1 MQMSADIKDSLNIYK
16 NLSILYAQYNE
27 ENFFNQRILQ
37 YMSKIF
43 HTSIGVE
50 DTLSKYVNFE
60 EINGFYFDLI
70 ILDNRFGLDICYEI
84 LKINPRQRIIIR
96 VKLDNNENL
105 SEYYIKGFDDFIYEP
120 LNKLSIN
127 KTISNIAEKIDY
139 SNLLARSLE
148 IDKDISEIVTQY
160 ESKLEES
167 QRKLEQRSEFFASM
181 SHEIRTPM
189 NAIIGMSQILI
200 DDSTLSES
208 QRENI
213 KIINR
218 SSNMLLGIINDI
230 LDFSKIEA
238 GKLTLEK
245 TSFDLNVILSYLAD
259 MISLKTQEKG
269 INIIFDI
276 DHNIGKNYLGDPLRI
291 SQILLNLI
299 SNAVKFTDKGEIILS
314 IKTIESN
321 EEESNIQFEVSDT
334 GIGMSQE
341 HLQNLFQSYS
351 QASHDISRKYGGT
364 GLGLTISKQL
374 VEMMGGRIWAE
385 SIYGEGSTFFVNIH
399 LTNDTTISKRKYRL
413 ISKNIMEWRVL
424 IVDSHEKSINS
435 LKYLLDYFHIVSHTA
450 SSVDEAK
457 DILNKEKFD
466 LLFIDENM
474 FDIFD
479 FASYKEKTA
488 AKIVVIENWMS
499 SLKSKKRENKTIDE
513 LLKRPFNQQMVFDA
527 LTNIY
532 NKLSLNGNLEQINA
546 SPKDSIKALGKHKIF
561 IAEDNIINQKVMS
574 GLLKDTEIEIE
585 FANDGLEVLKLLQ
598 NTHDFPRLILMDINM
613 PNLDGYMTTQSIRRN
628 KQYDNIAIVGLSG
641 NTDAKE
647 IEQAKELGM
656 QDYLIKPID
665 VKELYKILIKYLGDI
680 KI

>member
-1 MQMSADIKDSLNIYK
+1 MSTEIKNSLEVYK

-27 ENFFNQRILQ
+27 ENYFNQKILQ
-37 YMSKIF
+37 HMSKIF

-50 DTLSKYVNFE
+50 DTISKYVNFH
-60 EINGFYFDLI
+60 EINGFYFDLV
-70 ILDNRFGLDICYEI
+70 ILDNRFGLDICYDI
-84 LKINPRQRIIIR
+84 LKINPKQRIIIR
-96 VKLDNNENL
+96 VKLDNNEHL

-127 KTISNIAEKIDY
+127 KTISNIAEKSDY
-139 SNLLARSLE
+139 SKLLARSLE
-148 IDKDISEIVTQY
+148 IDKDISDIVTQY

-189 NAIIGMSQILI
+189 NAIIGMSQILLE
-200 DDSTLSES
+200 DNTLTET
-208 QRENI
+208 QKENI

-218 SSNMLLGIINDI
+218 SSNMLLGVINDI

-238 GKLTLEK
+238 GKLVLEK

-259 MISLKTQEKG
+259 MITLKTQEKG
-269 INIIFDI
+269 INITFDI

-291 SQILLNLI
+291 SQVLLNLI
-299 SNAVKFTDKGEIILS
+299 SNAVKFTDKGEVMLS

-334 GIGMSQE
+334 GIGMSEE
-341 HLQNLFQSYS
+341 HLQNLFKSYS
-351 QASHDISRKYGGT
+351 QASHDTSRKYGGT

-374 VEMMGGRIWAE
+374 VEMMGGKIWAK
-385 SIYGEGSTFFVNIH
+385 SKYGEGSTFFVNVH
-399 LTNDTTISKRKYRL
+399 LSNDTTVTKRKYRL
-413 ISKNIMEWRVL
+413 PSKDIMEWRIL
-424 IVDSHEKSINS
+424 IVDSHAKSVNS
-435 LKYLLDYFHIVSHTA
+435 LKYLLDYFHIVSISA

-466 LLFIDENM
+466 LLFIDEHM

-479 FASYKEKTA
+479 FASYKDKTETR
-488 AKIVVIENWMS
+488 IVVIEDWMS
-499 SLKSKKRENKTIDE
+499 SLKSKKRENKTIDQ

-527 LTNIY
+527 LSNIY
-532 NKLSLNGNLEQINA
+532 NSISTNDNLYDIET
-546 SPKDSIKALGKHKIF
+546 SPKDAIKALGKHTIF

-574 GLLKDTEIEIE
+574 GLLKDTLIEIE
-585 FANDGLEVLKLLQ
+585 FANDGLEMLKLLQ
-598 NTHDFPRLILMDINM
+598 NSHEFPRLILMDINM

-628 KQYDNIAIVGLSG
+628 KQYDDIAIVGLSG
-641 NTDAKE
+641 NTDTKE
-647 IEQAKELGM
+647 IEKAKDLGM
-656 QDYLIKPID
+656 QDYLLKPID

>member
-1 MQMSADIKDSLNIYK
+1 MSTEIKDSLEVYE

-27 ENFFNQRILQ
+27 ENYFNQKILQ
-37 YMSKIF
+37 HMSKIF

-50 DTLSKYVNFE
+50 DTISKYVNFH

-70 ILDNRFGLDICYEI
+70 ILDNRFGLDICYDI
-84 LKINPRQRIIIR
+84 LKINPKQRIIIR
-96 VKLDNNENL
+96 VKLDNNEHL

-127 KTISNIAEKIDY
+127 KTISNIAEKSDY
-139 SNLLARSLE
+139 SKLLARSLE
-148 IDKDISEIVTQY
+148 IDKDISDIVTQY

-189 NAIIGMSQILI
+189 NAIIGMSQILLE
-200 DDSTLSES
+200 DNMLSET
-208 QRENI
+208 QKENI

-218 SSNMLLGIINDI
+218 SSNMLLGVINDI

-238 GKLTLEK
+238 GKLVLEK

-259 MISLKTQEKG
+259 MITLKTQEKG

-291 SQILLNLI
+291 SQVLLNLI
-299 SNAVKFTDKGEIILS
+299 SNAVKFTDKGEVMLS

-321 EEESNIQFEVSDT
+321 EEESNVQFEVSDT
-334 GIGMSQE
+334 GIGMSEE
-341 HLQNLFQSYS
+341 HLQNLFKSYS
-351 QASHDISRKYGGT
+351 QASNDTSRKYGGT

-374 VEMMGGRIWAE
+374 VEMMGGKIWAE
-385 SIYGEGSTFFVNIH
+385 SKYGEGSTFFVNIH
-399 LTNDTTISKRKYRL
+399 LSNDTTVSKRKYRL
-413 ISKNIMEWRVL
+413 PSKDIMDWRVL
-424 IVDSHEKSINS
+424 IVDSHIKSVNS
-435 LKYLLDYFHIVSHTA
+435 LKYLLDYFHIISLDV

-457 DILNKEKFD
+457 DILNKEEFD
-466 LLFIDENM
+466 LLFIDEHM

-479 FASYKEKTA
+479 FASYKDKTNT
-488 AKIVVIENWMS
+488 KMVVIEDWMS
-499 SLKSKKRENKTIDE
+499 SLKSKKRDNRTIDQ

-527 LTNIY
+527 LSNIY
-532 NKLSLNGNLEQINA
+532 NTISTNGNLLDIEA
-546 SPKDSIKALGKHKIF
+546 SPKDAIKALGKHTIF

-574 GLLKDTEIEIE
+574 GLLKDTFIEIE
-585 FANDGLEVLKLLQ
+585 FANDGLEMLKLLQ
-598 NTHDFPRLILMDINM
+598 NSHEFPRLILMDINM

-628 KQYDNIAIVGLSG
+628 KLYDEITIVGLSG

-647 IEQAKELGM
+647 IEKAKDLGM
-656 QDYLIKPID
+656 QDYLLKPID
-665 VKELYKILIKYLGDI
+665 VKELYRILIKYLGDI

>member
-1 MQMSADIKDSLNIYK
+1 MGTEIKDSLEIYK

-27 ENFFNQRILQ
+27 ENYFNQKILQ
-37 YMSKIF
+37 HMSQIF

-50 DTLSKYVNFE
+50 DTINKYVNFH
-60 EINGFYFDLI
+60 EINSFYFDLI
-70 ILDNRFGLDICYEI
+70 ILDNRFGLDICYGI
-84 LKINPRQRIIIR
+84 LKINPKQRIIIR
-96 VKLDNNENL
+96 VKLDNNEHL

-127 KTISNIAEKIDY
+127 KTISNIAEKRDY
-139 SNLLARSLE
+139 SKLLARSLE
-148 IDKDISEIVTQY
+148 IDKDISDIVTQY

-189 NAIIGMSQILI
+189 NAVIGMSQILLE
-200 DDSTLSES
+200 DNTLTET
-208 QRENI
+208 QKENI

-218 SSNMLLGIINDI
+218 SSNMLLGVINDI

-238 GKLTLEK
+238 GKLVLEK

-269 INIIFDI
+269 INIIFEI

-291 SQILLNLI
+291 SQVLLNLV
-299 SNAVKFTDKGEIILS
+299 SNAVKFTDRGEVMLN
-314 IKTIESN
+314 IKTIEST

-334 GIGMSQE
+334 GIGMNEE
-341 HLQNLFQSYS
+341 HLQNLFKSYS
-351 QASHDISRKYGGT
+351 QASHDTTRKYGGT

-374 VEMMGGRIWAE
+374 VEMMGGKIWAE
-385 SIYGEGSTFFVNIH
+385 SKYGEGSTFFVNIH
-399 LTNDTTISKRKYRL
+399 LSNDTTVSKRKYRL
-413 ISKNIMEWRVL
+413 ISKDIMEWRVL
-424 IVDSHEKSINS
+424 IVDSHEKSVNS
-435 LKYLLDYFHIVSHTA
+435 IKYLLDYFHIVSISA

-466 LLFIDENM
+466 LLFIDEHM

-479 FASYKEKTA
+479 FTYYKDKTNT
-488 AKIVVIENWMS
+488 KIVVIENWMS
-499 SLKSKKRENKTIDE
+499 SLNSKKRENKTIDQ
-513 LLKRPFNQQMVFDA
+513 LLKRPFNQQMVFDT

-532 NKLSLNGNLEQINA
+532 NTISINGNLHDMQT
-546 SPKDSIKALGKHKIF
+546 SPKDVIKALGKHKIF

-574 GLLKDTEIEIE
+574 GLLKDTFIEIE
-585 FANDGLEVLKLLQ
+585 FANDGLEMLKLLQ
-598 NTHDFPRLILMDINM
+598 NSHELPYLILMDINM

-628 KQYDNIAIVGLSG
+628 KQYDEIAIVGLSG

-647 IEQAKELGM
+647 IEKAKDLGM
-656 QDYLIKPID
+656 QDYLLKPID
-665 VKELYKILIKYLGDI
+665 VKELYRILIKYLGDI